1 LLYVERV
8 KFHFLSFAFMN
19 IRNRPD
25 KNNNNRLGKAK
36 AAIPI
41 AGIVVAAALM
51 SGLLFPIGSEIAIA
65 QQNMTGT
72 DATAANATAANAT
85 AANATAANATAA
97 NATAANATAA
107 NATAAN
113 ATAANATGAIA
124 GNQTNT
130 PPMPGGNNTE
140 GTTGGEASTG
150 GSQAGGGGSSDPL
163 AGIFGGGQ

>member
-72 DATAANATAANAT
+72 NAT

>member
-1 LLYVERV
+1 LLSYVERV
-8 KFHFLSFAFMN
+8 KFHFLSFALMN
-19 IRNRPD
+19 IRNVPD
-25 KNNNNRLGKAK
+25 KSNNNRLGKAK

-41 AGIVVAAALM
+41 AGMVAAAALM
-51 SGLLFPIGSEIAIA
+51 SGLLFPFGSEVAIA
-65 QQNMTGT
+65 QQNMTET
-72 DATAANATAANAT
+72 
-85 AANATAANATAA
+85 

-124 GNQTNT
+124 GNQTNN
-130 PPMPGGNNTE
+130 PPMPGSNNTE

>member
-1 LLYVERV
+1 
-8 KFHFLSFAFMN
+8 MN
-19 IRNRPD
+19 IPNGPD
-25 KNNNNRLGKAK
+25 KNNNNRFGKAK

-41 AGIVVAAALM
+41 AGIVAAAALM

-65 QQNMTGT
+65 QQNMTST
-72 DATAANATAANAT
+72 
-85 AANATAANATAA
+85 NATAANATAA

-124 GNQTNT
+124 GNQTNN
-130 PPMPGGNNTE
+130 PPMPGSNNTE

>member
-72 DATAANATAANAT
+72 
-85 AANATAANATAA
+85 
-97 NATAANATAA
+97 

>member
-1 LLYVERV
+1 
-8 KFHFLSFAFMN
+8 MN

-85 AANATAANATAA
+85 AANAT
-97 NATAANATAA
+97 
-107 NATAAN
+107 
-113 ATAANATGAIA
+113 GAIA

-140 GTTGGEASTG
+140 GTTGGEAPTG

>member
-8 KFHFLSFAFMN
+8 KFHFLSFAFMS
-19 IRNRPD
+19 IRNGPD

-41 AGIVVAAALM
+41 AGIVAAAALM

-72 DATAANATAANAT
+72 NATAANAT

-113 ATAANATGAIA
+113 ATAANATGAIT
-124 GNQTNT
+124 GNQTNN
-130 PPMPGGNNTE
+130 PPMPGSNNTE
-140 GTTGGEASTG
+140 GTTGGEASTA
-150 GSQAGGGGSSDPL
+150 GSQAAGGSSSDPL